1 MSANASGGGGGGA
14 GGGEGGGGCRS
25 APGGEAG
32 RELRKSA
39 EGAAAGNAQTAIR
52 LDVPVLVDE
61 HRCIRG
67 CHICIDSCPVDCLS
81 VSPVTGKAHMQFDE
95 CWYCLACELD
105 CPKDAI
111 TVKIPF
117 LLR

>member
-1 MSANASGGGGGGA
+1 VSATGD
-14 GGGEGGGGCRS
+14 
-25 APGGEAG
+25 
-32 RELRKSA
+32 RERAK
-39 EGAAAGNAQTAIR
+39 AAQAAVAGNAQTSERFDA
-52 LDVPVLVDE
+52 PVVVDE
-61 HRCIRG
+61 RLCITG

-81 VSPVTGKAHMQFDE
+81 VNPASGKAHMTFDE
-95 CWYCLACELD
+95 CWYCLACEID

>member
-1 MSANASGGGGGGA
+1 MSDIVH
-14 GGGEGGGGCRS
+14 
-25 APGGEAG
+25 
-32 RELRKSA
+32 REHVK
-39 EGAAAGNAQTAIR
+39 AAQALVVGNAQTTVR
-52 LDVPVLVDE
+52 SDVPVIVDAAA
-61 HRCIRG
+61 CITG

-95 CWYCLACELD
+95 CWYCLACEVD

>member
-1 MSANASGGGGGGA
+1 MID
-14 GGGEGGGGCRS
+14 RDD
-25 APGGEAG
+25 
-32 RELRKSA
+32 RETVK
-39 EGAAAGNAQTAIR
+39 AAQSTRVENAQTTER
-52 LDVPVLVDE
+52 FDVPVVIDKD
-61 HRCIRG
+61 RCICG

-81 VSPVTGKAHMQFDE
+81 VNPETGKAHMKFDE
-95 CWYCLACELD
+95 CWYCLACEID

>member
-1 MSANASGGGGGGA
+1 MSNPKSFPMGT
-14 GGGEGGGGCRS
+14 ER
-25 APGGEAG
+25 EAA
-32 RELRKSA
+32 KTA
-39 EGAAAGNAQTAIR
+39 EARTVGNAQTVERFDA
-52 LDVPVLVDE
+52 PVVIQE
-61 HRCIRG
+61 EKCISG
-67 CHICIDSCPVDCLS
+67 CHICIDSCPVDCLT
-81 VSPVTGKAHMQFDE
+81 VSPVSGKAHMKFDE

>member
-1 MSANASGGGGGGA
+1 MKLDDDAA
-14 GGGEGGGGCRS
+14 
-25 APGGEAG
+25 
-32 RELRKSA
+32 RESIKSA
-39 EGAAAGNAQTAIR
+39 EARTVGHAQTAVR
-52 LDVPVLVDE
+52 FDVPVVINAD
-61 HRCIRG
+61 RCIKG

-81 VSPVTGKAHMQFDE
+81 VSPLTGKAHMQFDE

>member
-1 MSANASGGGGGGA
+1 MSDLKD
-14 GGGEGGGGCRS
+14 
-25 APGGEAG
+25 
-32 RELRKSA
+32 REHLKA
-39 EGAAAGNAQTAIR
+39 VAARVVGPAQTTR
-52 LDVPVLVDE
+52 RFDVPVVVDVE
-61 HRCIRG
+61 RCIQG
-67 CHICIDSCPVDCLS
+67 CRVCIESCPVDCLG
-81 VSPVTGKAHMQFDE
+81 VNAETGKAHMAHDE

>member
-1 MSANASGGGGGGA
+1 MSTIA
-14 GGGEGGGGCRS
+14 E
-25 APGGEAG
+25 
-32 RELRKSA
+32 RELIKAA
-39 EGAAAGNAQTAIR
+39 EARRCGNAQTAVR
-52 LDVPVLVDE
+52 LDVPVVINE
-61 HRCIRG
+61 ERCISG

-81 VSPVTGKAHMQFDE
+81 VNPATRKAHMAFDE

>member
-1 MSANASGGGGGGA
+1 MST
-14 GGGEGGGGCRS
+14 RRDL
-25 APGGEAG
+25 PD
-32 RELRKSA
+32 RETTKSLQA
-39 EGAAAGNAQTAIR
+39 RLVGNAQSQSR
-52 LDVPVLVDE
+52 FDVPVVVDE
-61 HRCIRG
+61 GLCIEG
-67 CHICIDSCPVDCLS
+67 CHICIDSCPVDCLT
-81 VSPVTGKAHMQFDE
+81 VNPETGKAHMRHDE